1 MTPLLDHSLNNCV
14 PRFEFYWC
22 NVQHSFQV
30 ASFVDLPLFV
40 VAVAVVVVVVVVVV
54 LAVAVVLV
62 VVVVVLAVVLV
73 VVGGEGDDC
82 GQWTSTRD
90 DGRVEDPHD
99 DPFLS
104 QIQAPDGSN
113 GSVEK

>member
-40 VAVAVVVVVVVVVV
+40 VAVAVVLVVVVV
-54 LAVAVVLV
+54 LAVV